1 MISAEKARE
10 IQRAAQA
17 EQDAYVRAVIQGDAE
32 DACDII
38 ARAARGRQSRCI
50 IDASEMTYP
59 KGVAE
64 YLKNELGYSATYESH
79 TISVAW

>member
-1 MISAEKARE
+1 MINAARARE
-10 IQRAAQA
+10 IQQAAQA

-38 ARAARGRQSRCI
+38 ARAARGRQSRCT
-50 IDASEMTYP
+50 IDASKMTYP

-64 YLKNELGYSATYESH
+64 YLKNELGYSVTYESH

>member
-1 MISAEKARE
+1 MINAARARE
-10 IQRAAQA
+10 IQQAAQA

-38 ARAARGRQSRCI
+38 ARAARGRQSRCT
-50 IDASEMTYP
+50 IDASKMTYP

-64 YLKNELGYSATYESH
+64 YLKNELGYSDSP
-79 TISVAW
+79 